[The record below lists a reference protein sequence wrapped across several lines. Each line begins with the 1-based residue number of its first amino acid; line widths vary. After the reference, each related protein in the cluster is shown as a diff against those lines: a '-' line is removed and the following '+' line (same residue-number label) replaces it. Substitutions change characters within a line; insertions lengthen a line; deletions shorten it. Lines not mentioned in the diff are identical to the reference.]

1 MKRIIAVTLCFAL
14 AFVFPV
20 SARADEA
27 PETSAE
33 AFVLYC
39 VENGE
44 IILSKNEN
52 KRMKPAS
59 TTKLMTT
66 LLTLEA
72 AAKNDRIITFTDE
85 MTAEGSSMY
94 LEKGEKVRLSD
105 LAAGMMMCSGNDAAN
120 AAAISLSGSMEKFSE
135 LMNSRAKQIGMKNTC
150 FVTPSGLDDENH
162 YSSAYD
168 LALLMAEALKNE
180 AFSNLTFQKSV
191 PVRFVEPSDKAVT
204 YTNHNRLLKMYDD
217 CIGGKTGY
225 TSEAGR
231 CLVSAARRGCVTLI
245 CVTLNDKDD
254 WNDHIALYDNGFSR
268 LSGYQSGD
276 ASACFEIPCAGG
288 EKSTVAVMGESDAL
302 LIVASGEQEKI
313 KRKIF
318 IDSFAYA
325 PVKKGDV
332 FGKIEYSLDGR
343 RLKTVELV
351 AVEDIGARTVKKN
364 LFQKIKEYFSYG

>member
-1 MKRIIAVTLCFAL
+1 M
-14 AFVFPV
+14 
-20 SARADEA
+20 
-27 PETSAE
+27 
-33 AFVLYC
+33 LYC

-44 IILSKNEN
+44 IILSKNES

-94 LEKGEKVRLSD
+94 LAKGEKVRLSD

-268 LSGYQSGD
+268 LSGYRSGD
-276 ASACFEIPCAGG
+276 ASACFELPCAGG
-288 EKSTVAVMGESDAL
+288 GKNTVAVMGESDAV

-313 KRKIF
+313 KREIF

-343 RLKTVELV
+343 RLKTVELI

>member
-1 MKRIIAVTLCFAL
+1 M
-14 AFVFPV
+14 
-20 SARADEA
+20 
-27 PETSAE
+27 
-33 AFVLYC
+33 LYC

-120 AAAISLSGSMEKFSE
+120 AAAISLSGSTEKFSE
-135 LMNSRAKQIGMKNTC
+135 LMNSRAKQICMKNTC

-254 WNDHIALYDNGFSR
+254 WNDHIALYENGFSR

-276 ASACFEIPCAGG
+276 ASACFELPCAGG
-288 EKSTVAVMGESDAL
+288 GKSTVAVMGESDTV

-313 KRKIF
+313 KREIF

-332 FGKIEYSLDGR
+332 LGKIEYSLNGR
-343 RLKTVELV
+343 LLKAVELI
-351 AVEDIGARTVKKN
+351 ASENIEARTVKKN
-364 LFQKIKEYFSYG
+364 LFQKIKEFFSYG

>member
-1 MKRIIAVTLCFAL
+1 M
-14 AFVFPV
+14 
-20 SARADEA
+20 
-27 PETSAE
+27 
-33 AFVLYC
+33 LYC

-120 AAAISLSGSMEKFSE
+120 AAAISLSGSTEKFSE
-135 LMNSRAKQIGMKNTC
+135 LMNFRAKQIGMKNTC
-150 FVTPSGLDDENH
+150 FITPSGLDDENH

-288 EKSTVAVMGESDAL
+288 EKSTVAVMGESDTV

-313 KRKIF
+313 KREIF

-351 AVEDIGARTVKKN
+351 AVEDIEARTVKKN